1 MLRACSKL
9 SAAIVHAA
17 GRLVVA
23 ALVVVLLGPL
33 AGCDGKRMASAPD
46 VVPVRFLITNKLL
59 APVQISVD
67 GVPVIG
73 LNGGASGGITVP
85 STARTLAWTS
95 AKPTDAEGHPIAD
108 DIAEVKV
115 ALAGIGPTLEI
126 SNSIGGRTYITAR
139 IFNHTS
145 VPVSIGVR
153 NGTVTSC
160 AAALPA
166 SSSSMINFTQIGYYQ
181 LLPTTEIR
189 AFRDPTLCS
198 GPSVAWDSAELSAFS
213 PGSGALVLFL
223 ERAP

>member
-1 MLRACSKL
+1 MRMISKSPVL
-9 SAAIVHAA
+9 SARAA
-17 GRLVVA
+17 DMLGAA
-23 ALVVVLLGPL
+23 ALAFVLVGPL
-33 AGCDGKRMASAPD
+33 AGCDRGGVASAPD

-59 APVQISVD
+59 APVAVSVD

-95 AKPTDAEGHPIAD
+95 AKPTDAGGHPIAD
-108 DIAEVKV
+108 DIAEVKIAV
-115 ALAGIGPTLEI
+115 AGIGPTLDI
-126 SNSIGGRTYITAR
+126 SNVIGGRTYITAR

-153 NGTVTSC
+153 NEAVTSC

-166 SSSSMINFTQIGYYQ
+166 SSSSMINFTQTGYYQ

-189 AFRDPTLCS
+189 AFRDPMLCS
-198 GPSVAWDSAELSAFS
+198 GPSVAWDATELSAFT
-213 PGSGALVLFL
+213 PGSGSLVLFL